1 MQTSVHW
8 LENVAFEAKS
18 ESGHS
23 VVMDGSPGMVVKT
36 VDHVLWN

>member
-1 MQTSVHW
+1 MQTSVQW

-23 VVMDGSPGMVVKT
+23 V
-36 VDHVLWN
+36 

>member
-18 ESGHS
+18 ESGHR
-23 VVMDGSPGMVVKT
+23 VVMLS
-36 VDHVLWN
+36 L

>member
-23 VVMDGSPGMVVKT
+23 VVMD
-36 VDHVLWN
+36 

>member
-23 VVMDGSPGMVVKT
+23 LVMD
-36 VDHVLWN
+36 

>member
-23 VVMDGSPGMVVKT
+23 VLNMGVKT
-36 VDHVLWN
+36 VVHVLWS

>member
-18 ESGHS
+18 DSGHTIT
-23 VVMDGSPGMVVKT
+23 MDGSPEYGGE
-36 VDHVLWN
+36 NR

>member
-18 ESGHS
+18 DSGHS
-23 VVMDGSPGMVVKT
+23 ARPSY
-36 VDHVLWN
+36 

>member
-23 VVMDGSPGMVVKT
+23 VTMDGSAAYGVKT
-36 VDHVLWN
+36 VVHVLWN